1 MPNSVTEIAKAKIN
15 LALHVLGRRADGY
28 HELDSIVAFADI
40 GDELVIT
47 PSDQLSLTCSG
58 MFGDQVPSGA
68 ENIILKAWAH
78 LDKLFAAKAMALPR
92 VHVALT
98 KNLPVA
104 SGIGGGS
111 ADAAA
116 MLRGLLRLTDQKL
129 SATEITAL
137 AKSLGADVPVCFH
150 EAACQMQG
158 IGEIITSLSIELPRA
173 IVLVN
178 PLAEC
183 STASVFTN
191 LALKPGQSH
200 MLPLELHSPIDW
212 RNDMTYA
219 ALATQPIIANVLNS
233 LKTEPAFSAVRMSG
247 SGSTCF
253 GLVGSMAQAS
263 AAAAR
268 LSVKN
273 PCWWVRAAELG
284 GGVA

>member
-28 HELDSIVAFADI
+28 HELDSIVAFASI

-47 PSDQLSLTCSG
+47 ISDTLSLSCEG
-58 MFGDQVPSGA
+58 KFGSEVPGGA
-68 ENIILKAWAH
+68 ENIILKAWYH
-78 LDKLFAAKAMALPR
+78 LAKIFAAKNLALPP

-116 MLRGLLRLTDQKL
+116 MLRGLLRLTDQTL
-129 SATEITAL
+129 TEAEITAL
-137 AKSLGADVPVCFH
+137 AKALGADVPVCFH
-150 EAACQMQG
+150 ELACQMQG
-158 IGEIITSLSIELPRA
+158 IGEIITPLTIELPRA
-173 IVLVN
+173 IVLIN
-178 PLAEC
+178 PLEPC
-183 STASVFTN
+183 STASVFNN

-200 MLPLELHSPIDW
+200 LAALDLHSPSDW
-212 RNDMTYA
+212 RNDMTNA
-219 ALATQPIIANVLNS
+219 AITTQPIITQVLNA

-247 SGSTCF
+247 SGATCF
-253 GLVGSMAQAS
+253 GLVGSIAQAS

-273 PCWWVRAAELG
+273 PGWWVRAAELG
-284 GGVA
+284 G

>member
-28 HELDSIVAFADI
+28 HELDSFVAFADI

-58 MFGDQVPSGA
+58 MFGAQVPSGA
-68 ENIILKAWAH
+68 ENIIQKAWHH
-78 LDKLFAAKAMALPR
+78 LDTLFTAKNLVLPT

-116 MLRGLLRLTDQKL
+116 VLRGLLRLSNQKL
-129 SATEITAL
+129 SETEITAL
-137 AKSLGADVPVCFH
+137 AKGLGADVPVCFH

-158 IGEIITSLSIELPRA
+158 IGEIITPLSIELPRA

-178 PLAEC
+178 PLAAC

-200 MLPLELHSPIDW
+200 LAPLDLNSPSDW
-212 RNDMTYA
+212 RNDMTQA
-219 ALATQPIIANVLNS
+219 AMATQPIIAQVLAA
-233 LKTEPAFSAVRMSG
+233 LKTEPSFSSVRMSG
-247 SGSTCF
+247 SGATCF
-253 GLVGSMAQAS
+253 GLVASMAQAS
-263 AAAAR
+263 GAAAR

-273 PCWWVRAAELG
+273 PGWWVRAAELG
-284 GGVA
+284 